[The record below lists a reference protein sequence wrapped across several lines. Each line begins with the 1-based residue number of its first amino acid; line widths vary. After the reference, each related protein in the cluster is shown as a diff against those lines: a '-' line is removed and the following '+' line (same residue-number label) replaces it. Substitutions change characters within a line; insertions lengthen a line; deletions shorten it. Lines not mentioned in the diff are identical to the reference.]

1 MPDPIQLVTV
11 LLTAAPM
18 FLFAL
23 VFHEYCHALAAWRLG
38 DRLAAW
44 TGRMTL
50 DPRVHMD
57 PIGTI
62 LMPVAGVIVG
72 AMAGGVGLIFGW
84 AKPVPFNPTDLKN
97 PIRDTMLIALAGPL
111 ANLAL
116 LVAFALA
123 LRGMLAAG
131 MPTEGPASVV
141 LEMAAFGVYING
153 LLALFNMIP
162 LPPLDGSKVLG
173 YFLPPHARRWL
184 LDLNPAFSLFL
195 LLVLVF
201 QGILSYPLTKAIE
214 LGAWLAG
221 LPVDAPAGIVSFYEL
236 LNVF

>member
-1 MPDPIQLVTV
+1 MNDPTQLVTT
-11 LLTAAPM
+11 LLTAAPV

-23 VFHEYCHALAAWRLG
+23 VFHEYCHALMAWRLG

-44 TGRMTL
+44 TGRLTL

-57 PIGTI
+57 PMGTI
-62 LMPVAGVIVG
+62 AMPVIGVFLG
-72 AMAGGVGLIFGW
+72 WYYGGFSLIFGW

-97 PIRDTMLIALAGPL
+97 PIRDTMVIALAGPV

-123 LRGMLAAG
+123 LRGMVAVG
-131 MPTEGPASVV
+131 VPTDGAASVL

-162 LPPLDGSKVLG
+162 LPPLDGSKVLA
-173 YFLPPHARRWL
+173 YFLPPRARQAL
-184 LDLNPAFSLFL
+184 LNLNPTFSLL
-195 LLVLVF
+195 LLLFLVF
-201 QGILSYPLTKAIE
+201 RGVLHVPLRLAIE

-221 LPVDAPAGIVSFYEL
+221 VPLHAFYEL
-236 LNVF
+236 LSF

>member
-1 MPDPIQLVTV
+1 MPDPIQLVVV

-23 VFHEYCHALAAWRLG
+23 VFHEYCHALVAWRLG

-44 TGRMTL
+44 TGRLTL
-50 DPRVHMD
+50 DPRVHID
-57 PIGTI
+57 PVGTI
-62 LMPVAGVIVG
+62 IMPIAGILVG
-72 AMAGGVGLIFGW
+72 AAAGGVGLIFGW
-84 AKPVPFNPTDLKN
+84 AKPVPFNPSDLKN
-97 PIRDTMLIALAGPL
+97 PIRDTMVIALAGPL

-123 LRGMLAAG
+123 MRGMLAAG
-131 MPTEGPASVV
+131 LPTDGPASVL

-162 LPPLDGSKVLG
+162 LPPLDGSKVLA
-173 YFLPPHARRWL
+173 YFLPPEARRWL
-184 LDLNPAFSLFL
+184 LGLNPMVSLFL
-195 LLVLVF
+195 LLFLVF
-201 QGILSYPLTKAIE
+201 RGILNVPLQKAIE

-221 LPVDAPAGIVSFYEL
+221 IPWNDFVGL
-236 LNVF
+236 LR